1 MAITRTRTVNRIEA
15 YPRDPDWLVVVFYE
29 ETFDDSEDSELP
41 ITSDRKVILNR
52 FTETVDSDGNKVST
66 PTVITKE
73 DAAVQAVCNALWT
86 D

>member
-1 MAITRTRTVNRIEA
+1 MAITRVRTVNRIET